1 MSILT
6 ARWPYESDAGIG
18 EGEIRRIEYHTCG
31 TCCKQIDLE
40 IDGHNRI
47 SSVKFHGGCNGNLQG
62 ISRLVYGMDAEEARR
77 RLSGVICGNKGT
89 SCPDQLS
96 KAIAEIEKQ

>member
-6 ARWPYESDAGIG
+6 ANWPYDSDTSTDK
-18 EGEIRRIEYHTCG
+18 GEIRRIEYHTCG

-40 IDGHNRI
+40 IDGRDRI
-47 SSVKFHGGCNGNLQG
+47 SSVTFHGGCNGNLQG
-62 ISRLVYGMDAEEARR
+62 ISRLVCGMDAEEARR

-96 KAIAEIEKQ
+96 KAIAELKKQ